1 MNNALGLDFNYLFAG
16 FYPPSFSQII
26 MILIGA
32 YLIYMSIYYN
42 KKPLLLLPMGVAILA
57 ANMPLPKITED
68 VINGFLGM
76 IYNGASSGVYSVL
89 VFFAV
94 GTMIDL
100 GMIDLGLVLAD
111 PKNFFIGASSQIGI
125 FVVFFMISNLMGS
138 DAAAATSIIG
148 AADGSLAMYMTT
160 LVTDARYFAPIVM
173 ASYLYMELLPIL
185 QIGVTK
191 FLTTKKERTISMSY
205 LRHVSRGEKI
215 IFAVIAMSLCG
226 IFLANSFPLIA
237 ALLFGSILRE
247 SDIIKNFS
255 VTLQKSLTG
264 ILTMLIG
271 IAIGSSASADTFISL
286 STILIFVFGFV
297 SLILNTVIGVIVAKI
312 INVLTG
318 GKVNPIIGSAGLSAF
333 PVPAWGAHIY
343 GQENSSSNCLL
354 LHAMAVNI
362 SGIISGAITVGIF
375 LTFFHN

>member
-1 MNNALGLDFNYLFAG
+1 MNRILGLDLNNLIAG
-16 FYPPSFSQII
+16 FYPPSFAQII
-26 MILIGA
+26 MMLLGA

-42 KKPLLLLPMGVAILA
+42 KKPLLLLPMGIAILA
-57 ANMPLPKITED
+57 SNMPLPRMTTE
-68 VINGFLGM
+68 VVNGFLGF
-76 IYNGASSGVYSVL
+76 IYSGADSGVYSIL

-100 GMIDLGLVLAD
+100 GLILAD

-125 FVVFFMISNLMGS
+125 FIVFYVMSSLSVYLNLG
-138 DAAAATSIIG
+138 DNIAAATSIIG
-148 AADGSLAMYMTT
+148 AADGSLAMYMAS
-160 LVTDARYFAPIVM
+160 LIAEPRYFAPIVI

-185 QIGVTK
+185 QIAVTK
-191 FLTTKKERTISMSY
+191 FMTTKEERKISMSY

-215 IFAVIAMSLCG
+215 IFAVISIGFCG
-226 IFLANSFPLIA
+226 IFLSNSFPLIA

-255 VTLQKSLTG
+255 VNLQKSLNG
-264 ILTMLIG
+264 ILTMIIG
-271 IAIGSSASADTFISL
+271 IAIGSRATADTFITFNTIVIFFFGFMSLIL
-286 STILIFVFGFV
+286 STIIG
-297 SLILNTVIGVIVAKI
+297 ILVAKI
-312 INVLTG
+312 MNILTG

-333 PVPAWGAHIY
+333 PIPAWGAHIY

-362 SGIISGAITVGIF
+362 SGIISGAVVVGI
-375 LTFFHN
+375 LLAFFH

>member
-1 MNNALGLDFNYLFAG
+1 MNNSLGLDFNYLFAG

-100 GMIDLGLVLAD
+100 GLVLAD

-125 FVVFFMISNLMGS
+125 FVVFFMISNLIGS
-138 DAAAATSIIG
+138 DVAAATSIIG
-148 AADGSLAMYMTT
+148 AADGSLAMYMTA
-160 LVTDARYFAPIVM
+160 LVTDAKYFAPIVM

-215 IFAVIAMSLCG
+215 IFAVVAMGLCG

-255 VTLQKSLTG
+255 VTIQKSLTG

-271 IAIGSSASADTFISL
+271 IAIGSSASADNFISL
-286 STILIFVFGFV
+286 STVLIFAFGFL
-297 SLILNTVIGVIVAKI
+297 SLILNTIIGVLVAKI

-362 SGIISGAITVGIF
+362 SGIISGAITVGIL

>member
-100 GMIDLGLVLAD
+100 GLVLAD

-125 FVVFFMISNLMGS
+125 FVVFFMISNLMCS
-138 DAAAATSIIG
+138 DVAAATSIIG

-185 QIGVTK
+185 QTGVTK

-297 SLILNTVIGVIVAKI
+297 SLILNTVIGVLVAKI

-362 SGIISGAITVGIF
+362 SGIISGAITVGIL

>member
-1 MNNALGLDFNYLFAG
+1 MNRILGLDLNNLIAG
-16 FYPPSFSQII
+16 FYPPSFAQII
-26 MILIGA
+26 MMLLGA

-57 ANMPLPKITED
+57 SNMPLPRMTTE
-68 VINGFLGM
+68 VVNGFLGF
-76 IYNGASSGVYSVL
+76 IYSGADSGVYSIL

-100 GMIDLGLVLAD
+100 GLILAD
-111 PKNFFIGASSQIGI
+111 PKNFFIGASSQVGI
-125 FVVFFMISNLMGS
+125 FIIFYIMSSLGVYLNLG
-138 DAAAATSIIG
+138 DNIAAATSIIG
-148 AADGSLAMYMTT
+148 AADGSLAMYMAS
-160 LVTDARYFAPIVM
+160 LIAEPRYFAPIVI
-173 ASYLYMELLPIL
+173 AAYLYMELLPIL
-185 QIGVTK
+185 QTTVTK
-191 FLTTKKERTISMSY
+191 FMTTKEERKISMSY

-215 IFAVIAMSLCG
+215 IFAVISIGFCG
-226 IFLANSFPLIA
+226 IFLSNSFPLIA

-255 VTLQKSLTG
+255 VNLQKSLNG

-271 IAIGSSASADTFISL
+271 IAVGSSTTAETFI
-286 STILIFVFGFV
+286 TFNTFIIFFFGLL
-297 SLILNTVIGVIVAKI
+297 SLILSTVIGILVAKI
-312 INVLTG
+312 MNILTG

-333 PVPAWGAHIY
+333 PIPAWGAHIY

-362 SGIISGAITVGIF
+362 SGIISGAVVVGI
-375 LTFFHN
+375 LLAFFH

>member
-100 GMIDLGLVLAD
+100 GLVLAD

-125 FVVFFMISNLMGS
+125 FVVFFMISNLIGS
-138 DAAAATSIIG
+138 DVAAATSIIG

-185 QIGVTK
+185 QTGVTK

-255 VTLQKSLTG
+255 ITLQKSLTG

-286 STILIFVFGFV
+286 STILIFVFGFI

-362 SGIISGAITVGIF
+362 SGIISGAITVGIL

>member
-68 VINGFLGM
+68 VITGFLGM

-100 GMIDLGLVLAD
+100 GLVLAD

-125 FVVFFMISNLMGS
+125 FIVFFMISNLIGS
-138 DAAAATSIIG
+138 DVAAATSIIG
-148 AADGSLAMYMTT
+148 AADGSLAMYMTA
-160 LVTDARYFAPIVM
+160 LVTDNRYFAPIVM

-185 QIGVTK
+185 QTGVTK

-215 IFAVIAMSLCG
+215 IFAVIAMGLCG

-255 VTLQKSLTG
+255 ITLQKSLTG

-286 STILIFVFGFV
+286 STILIFIFGFI

-362 SGIISGAITVGIF
+362 SGIISGAITVGIL
-375 LTFFHN
+375 LTFFH

>member
-94 GTMIDL
+94 GT
-100 GMIDLGLVLAD
+100 MIDLGLVLAD

-318 GKVNPIIGSAGLSAF
+318 GNVNPIIGSAGLSAF

>member
-100 GMIDLGLVLAD
+100 GLVLAD

-125 FVVFFMISNLMGS
+125 FIVFFMISKLIGS
-138 DAAAATSIIG
+138 DVAAATSIIG

-185 QIGVTK
+185 QTGVTK

-215 IFAVIAMSLCG
+215 IFAVIAMALCG

-255 VTLQKSLTG
+255 ITLQKSLTG

-271 IAIGSSASADTFISL
+271 IAIGSSASADTFISI
-286 STILIFVFGFV
+286 STILIFVFGFI
-297 SLILNTVIGVIVAKI
+297 SLILNTIIGVIVAKI
-312 INVLTG
+312 INVVTG

-362 SGIISGAITVGIF
+362 SGIISGAITVGIL

>member
-94 GTMIDL
+94 GT
-100 GMIDLGLVLAD
+100 MIDLGLVLAD

-297 SLILNTVIGVIVAKI
+297 SLILNTVIGVLVAKI

>member
-100 GMIDLGLVLAD
+100 GLVLAD

-138 DAAAATSIIG
+138 DAAVATSIIG

>member
-1 MNNALGLDFNYLFAG
+1 MNNSLGLDFNYLFAG

-100 GMIDLGLVLAD
+100 GLVLAD

-138 DAAAATSIIG
+138 DVAAATSIIG
-148 AADGSLAMYMTT
+148 AADGSLAMYMTA

-215 IFAVIAMSLCG
+215 IFAVVAMGLCG

-255 VTLQKSLTG
+255 VTIQKSLTG

-271 IAIGSSASADTFISL
+271 IAIGSSASADNFISL
-286 STILIFVFGFV
+286 STVLIFAFGFL
-297 SLILNTVIGVIVAKI
+297 SLILNTIIGVLVAKI

-375 LTFFHN
+375 LAFFH

>member
-1 MNNALGLDFNYLFAG
+1 MNRILGLDLNNLIAG
-16 FYPPSFSQII
+16 FYPPSFAQII
-26 MILIGA
+26 MMLLGA

-57 ANMPLPKITED
+57 SNMPLPRMTTE
-68 VINGFLGM
+68 VVNGFLGF
-76 IYNGASSGVYSVL
+76 IYSGADSGVYSIL

-100 GMIDLGLVLAD
+100 GLILAD

-125 FVVFFMISNLMGS
+125 FIIFYIMSSLSVYLNLG
-138 DAAAATSIIG
+138 DNIAAATSIIG
-148 AADGSLAMYMTT
+148 AADGSLAMYMAS
-160 LVTDARYFAPIVM
+160 LIAEPRYFAPIVI
-173 ASYLYMELLPIL
+173 AAYLYMELLPIL
-185 QIGVTK
+185 QITVTK
-191 FLTTKKERTISMSY
+191 FMTTKEERKISMSY

-215 IFAVIAMSLCG
+215 IFAVISMGFCG
-226 IFLANSFPLIA
+226 IFLSNSFPLIA

-255 VTLQKSLTG
+255 VNLQKSLNG

-271 IAIGSSASADTFISL
+271 IAVGSSTTAETFI
-286 STILIFVFGFV
+286 TFNTFIIFFFGLL
-297 SLILNTVIGVIVAKI
+297 SLILSTVIGILVAKI
-312 INVLTG
+312 MNILTG

-333 PVPAWGAHIY
+333 PIPAWGAHIY

-362 SGIISGAITVGIF
+362 SGIISGAVVVGI
-375 LTFFHN
+375 LLAFFH

>member
-68 VINGFLGM
+68 VINVFLGM

-94 GTMIDL
+94 GT
-100 GMIDLGLVLAD
+100 MIDLGLVLAD

-138 DAAAATSIIG
+138 DVAAATSIIG

-297 SLILNTVIGVIVAKI
+297 SLILNTVIGVLVAKI

>member
-1 MNNALGLDFNYLFAG
+1 MNNSLGLDFNYLFAG

-100 GMIDLGLVLAD
+100 GLVLAD

-125 FVVFFMISNLMGS
+125 FVVFFMISNLIGS
-138 DAAAATSIIG
+138 DVAAATSIIG
-148 AADGSLAMYMTT
+148 AADGSLAMYMTA
-160 LVTDARYFAPIVM
+160 LVTDAKYFAPIVM

-215 IFAVIAMSLCG
+215 IFAVVAMGLCG

-255 VTLQKSLTG
+255 VTIQKSLTG

-271 IAIGSSASADTFISL
+271 IAIGSSASADNFISL
-286 STILIFVFGFV
+286 STVLIFAFGFL
-297 SLILNTVIGVIVAKI
+297 SLILNTIIGVLVAKI

-375 LTFFHN
+375 LAFFH

>member
-1 MNNALGLDFNYLFAG
+1 MNRILGLDLNNLIAG
-16 FYPPSFSQII
+16 FYPPSFAQII
-26 MILIGA
+26 MMLLGA

-57 ANMPLPKITED
+57 SNMPLPRMTTE
-68 VINGFLGM
+68 VVNGFLGF
-76 IYNGASSGVYSVL
+76 IYSGADSGVYSIL

-100 GMIDLGLVLAD
+100 GLILAD

-125 FVVFFMISNLMGS
+125 FIIFYIMSSLGVYFNLG
-138 DAAAATSIIG
+138 DNIAAATSIIG
-148 AADGSLAMYMTT
+148 AADGSLAMYMAS
-160 LVTDARYFAPIVM
+160 LIAEPRYFAPIVI
-173 ASYLYMELLPIL
+173 AAYLYMELLPIL
-185 QIGVTK
+185 QITVTK
-191 FLTTKKERTISMSY
+191 FMTTKEERKISMSY

-215 IFAVIAMSLCG
+215 IFAVISIGFCG
-226 IFLANSFPLIA
+226 IFLSNSFPLIA

-255 VTLQKSLTG
+255 VNLQKSLNG

-271 IAIGSSASADTFISL
+271 IAVGSSTTAETFI
-286 STILIFVFGFV
+286 TFNTFIIFFFGLL
-297 SLILNTVIGVIVAKI
+297 SLILSTVIGILVAKI
-312 INVLTG
+312 MNILTG

-333 PVPAWGAHIY
+333 PIPAWGAHIY

-362 SGIISGAITVGIF
+362 SGIISGAVVVGI
-375 LTFFHN
+375 LLAFFH

>member
-89 VFFAV
+89 VFFSV
-94 GTMIDL
+94 GT
-100 GMIDLGLVLAD
+100 MIDLGLVLAD

-138 DAAAATSIIG
+138 DVAAATSIIG

>member
-100 GMIDLGLVLAD
+100 GLVLAD

-138 DAAAATSIIG
+138 DVAAATSIIG

-297 SLILNTVIGVIVAKI
+297 SLILNTVIGVLVAKI

>member
-100 GMIDLGLVLAD
+100 GLVLAD

-138 DAAAATSIIG
+138 DVAAATSIIG
-148 AADGSLAMYMTT
+148 AADGSLAMYMTA
-160 LVTDARYFAPIVM
+160 LVTDNRYFAPIVM

-185 QIGVTK
+185 QTGVTK

-215 IFAVIAMSLCG
+215 IFAVIAMGLCG

>member
-100 GMIDLGLVLAD
+100 GLVLAD

-125 FVVFFMISNLMGS
+125 FVVFFIISNLMGS
-138 DAAAATSIIG
+138 DVAAATSIIG

>member
-100 GMIDLGLVLAD
+100 GLVLAD

-138 DAAAATSIIG
+138 YVAAATSIIG

>member
-42 KKPLLLLPMGVAILA
+42 NKPLLLLPMGVAILA

-100 GMIDLGLVLAD
+100 GLVLAD

-138 DAAAATSIIG
+138 DVAAATSIIG

>member
-1 MNNALGLDFNYLFAG
+1 MNMNNALGLDFNYLFAG

-100 GMIDLGLVLAD
+100 GLVLAD

-138 DAAAATSIIG
+138 DVAAATSIIG

>member
-89 VFFAV
+89 VFFSV
-94 GTMIDL
+94 GT
-100 GMIDLGLVLAD
+100 MIDLGLVLAD

-138 DAAAATSIIG
+138 DVAAATSIIG

-286 STILIFVFGFV
+286 STILIFLFGFV

>member
-100 GMIDLGLVLAD
+100 GLVLAD

-138 DAAAATSIIG
+138 DVAAATSIIG

-362 SGIISGAITVGIF
+362 SGIISGAITVGIL

>member
-1 MNNALGLDFNYLFAG
+1 MNNSLGLDFNYLFAG

-100 GMIDLGLVLAD
+100 GLVLAD

-125 FVVFFMISNLMGS
+125 FVVFFMISNLIGS
-138 DAAAATSIIG
+138 DVAAATSIIG
-148 AADGSLAMYMTT
+148 AADGSLAMYMTA
-160 LVTDARYFAPIVM
+160 LVTDAKYFAPIVM

-215 IFAVIAMSLCG
+215 IFAVVAMGLCG

-255 VTLQKSLTG
+255 VTIQKSLTG

-271 IAIGSSASADTFISL
+271 IAIGSSASADNFISIG
-286 STILIFVFGFV
+286 TILIFVFGFI
-297 SLILNTVIGVIVAKI
+297 SLILNTIIGVIVAKI
-312 INVLTG
+312 INVVTG

-362 SGIISGAITVGIF
+362 SGIISGAITVGIL

>member
-1 MNNALGLDFNYLFAG
+1 MNRILGLDLNNLIAG
-16 FYPPSFSQII
+16 FYPPSFAQII
-26 MILIGA
+26 MMLLGA

-57 ANMPLPKITED
+57 SNMPLPRMTTE
-68 VINGFLGM
+68 VVNGFLGF
-76 IYNGASSGVYSVL
+76 IYSGADSGVYSIL

-100 GMIDLGLVLAD
+100 GLILAD

-125 FVVFFMISNLMGS
+125 FIIFYIMSSLGVYLNLG
-138 DAAAATSIIG
+138 DNIAAATSIIG
-148 AADGSLAMYMTT
+148 AADGSLAMYMAS
-160 LVTDARYFAPIVM
+160 LIAEPRYFAPIVI
-173 ASYLYMELLPIL
+173 AAYLYMELLPIL
-185 QIGVTK
+185 QITVTK
-191 FLTTKKERTISMSY
+191 FMTTKEERKISMSY

-215 IFAVIAMSLCG
+215 IFAVISMGFCG
-226 IFLANSFPLIA
+226 IFLSNSFPLIA

-255 VTLQKSLTG
+255 VNLQKSLNG

-271 IAIGSSASADTFISL
+271 IAVGSSTTAETFI
-286 STILIFVFGFV
+286 TFNTFIIFFFGLL
-297 SLILNTVIGVIVAKI
+297 SLILSTVIGILVAKI
-312 INVLTG
+312 MNILTG

-333 PVPAWGAHIY
+333 PIPAWGAHIY

-362 SGIISGAITVGIF
+362 SGIISGAVVVGI
-375 LTFFHN
+375 LLAFFH

>member
-1 MNNALGLDFNYLFAG
+1 MNNALWLDFNYLFAG

-42 KKPLLLLPMGVAILA
+42 KKPLLLLPMGIAILA

-94 GTMIDL
+94 GT
-100 GMIDLGLVLAD
+100 MIDLGLVLAD